1 MSRRGS
7 GSRKHGGGSEVGC
20 VQAVMEAA
28 LSSQRSR
35 VARALCSTATSPP
48 AEAQEGGEGEA
59 ALGEVRRLRSW
70 RGEAAPL
77 ASAPAHSRRQLAQKQ
92 SAASSS
98 RHRSSSRA
106 SWVRT

>member
-1 MSRRGS
+1 MVCAGGHGS
-7 GSRKHGGGSEVGC
+7 CSGG
-20 VQAVMEAA
+20 
-28 LSSQRSR
+28 QRSR

-59 ALGEVRRLRSW
+59 ALGEVWRLRSW

-77 ASAPAHSRRQLAQKQ
+77 ASAPAHSRRRQLAQKQ

>member
-1 MSRRGS
+1 MVCAGGHGSCSGESALPRGPRLVLHSHQPS
-7 GSRKHGGGSEVGC
+7 GRG
-20 VQAVMEAA
+20 
-28 LSSQRSR
+28 
-35 VARALCSTATSPP
+35 
-48 AEAQEGGEGEA
+48 QEGGEGEA
-59 ALGEVRRLRSW
+59 ALGEVWRLRSW

-77 ASAPAHSRRQLAQKQ
+77 ASAPAHSRRRQLAQKQ